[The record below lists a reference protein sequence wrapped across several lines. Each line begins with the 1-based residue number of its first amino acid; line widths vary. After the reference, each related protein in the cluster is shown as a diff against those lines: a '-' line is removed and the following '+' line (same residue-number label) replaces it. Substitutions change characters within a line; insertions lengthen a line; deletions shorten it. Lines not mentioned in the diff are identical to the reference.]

1 MNADTQLE
9 SIRQRIY
16 RIPIDLKFTSTV
28 KALVTS
34 EIKTARR
41 SLSRGEYLKFR
52 KLLAQELHA
61 LVVGWNAVTL
71 ARIPSLLKNPDRL
84 MTQLA
89 AQDLKRFSKLIGI
102 AADEGRKQFFIDLG
116 NVLSGKI
123 NPHVW
128 DRRDLTL
135 AAVDFANP
143 STSASGLI
151 REMEKFNW
159 RYKEQTG
166 LRMQKHRLAKDIDAA
181 GKAIRELSKKH
192 SRRAKP

>member
-1 MNADTQLE
+1 MA
-9 SIRQRIY
+9 
-16 RIPIDLKFTSTV
+16 
-28 KALVTS
+28 
-34 EIKTARR
+34 
-41 SLSRGEYLKFR
+41 
-52 KLLAQELHA
+52 
-61 LVVGWNAVTL
+61 
-71 ARIPSLLKNPDRL
+71 
-84 MTQLA
+84 QLA

-102 AADEGRKQFFIDLG
+102 AADQGRKQFFIDLG

-159 RYKEQTG
+159 RYNEQAG